1 VFSMKILNAIGF
13 LLFFISSQTLAADS
27 DKGENKFHG
36 LYYSEDFISR
46 TLAEDSDKGEN
57 KFDGLYYN
65 ENKTNWS
72 CNQLAEEDGPGASLI
87 VEGLVLFNSGGSC
100 QLTNPTSIRGMDATL
115 FDGDCWG
122 EGENYKYS
130 IILMKDHRDDG
141 IFKISDG
148 YSTKLKNCNQ

>member
-1 VFSMKILNAIGF
+1 MKIYKYLPITFF
-13 LLFFISSQTLAADS
+13 LIFSACAAPITTG
-27 DKGENKFHG
+27 K
-36 LYYSEDFISR
+36 
-46 TLAEDSDKGEN
+46 AVSDKGEN

-72 CNQLAEEDGPGASLI
+72 CNHLAEEDGHGASLS

-141 IFKISDG
+141 IVTISNG